1 MSFTTLVD
9 VATLAA
15 HVDDKGWR
23 VIDVRHQL
31 SDASY
36 GERVYAESHI
46 PGAIFLHCDRDLSGP
61 LSGSNGRHPWPERDR
76 LTARLGEIGIG
87 PQTQVVVYDDAQGMI
102 AGRLWVLL
110 RWLGH
115 ERVALLDGGLQA
127 WQSAGGA
134 MTARPASVAAVAFK
148 ANKGVG
154 PVTADDLLERLEA
167 PGMCLVD
174 ARSPDRYSGENE
186 TIDPVAGH
194 IPGAVNRF
202 FHDNLQADGR
212 CKPAADL
219 RAEWLAVLAG
229 TSPEQVIHQ
238 CGSGVSACHNMLA
251 MEIAGL
257 PGSRL
262 YAGSWSEWCADPG
275 RPVAYWMGESGPFS
289 TDIVAGQ
296 CNARKLAT
304 DCYVR

>member
-15 HVDDKGWR
+15 HLGDLEWR
-23 VIDVRHQL
+23 LIDVRHQL
-31 SDASY
+31 SDAGY
-36 GERVYAESHI
+36 GERAYSESHI
-46 PGAIFLHCDRDLSGP
+46 AGAVFLHCDRDLSGP
-61 LSGSNGRHPWPERDR
+61 VTGANGRHPWPERDR
-76 LTARLGEIGIG
+76 LVERLGEIGIG

-127 WQSAGGA
+127 WRAAGGA
-134 MTARPASVAAVAFK
+134 MTALPPKVHAVAFN
-148 ANKGVG
+148 ASAEVG
-154 PVTADDLLERLEA
+154 PITTDDVLERLET
-167 PGMCLVD
+167 PGMRLVD
-174 ARSPDRYSGENE
+174 ARSPDRYRGENE
-186 TIDPVAGH
+186 TIDPVGGH

-202 FHDNLQADGR
+202 FRDNLRADGR
-212 CKPAADL
+212 YKPAAEL

-229 TSPEQVIHQ
+229 ALPEQVIHQ

-262 YAGSWSEWCADPG
+262 YAGSWSEWCVDPG
-275 RPVAYWMGESGPFS
+275 RPIA
-289 TDIVAGQ
+289 
-296 CNARKLAT
+296 
-304 DCYVR
+304 